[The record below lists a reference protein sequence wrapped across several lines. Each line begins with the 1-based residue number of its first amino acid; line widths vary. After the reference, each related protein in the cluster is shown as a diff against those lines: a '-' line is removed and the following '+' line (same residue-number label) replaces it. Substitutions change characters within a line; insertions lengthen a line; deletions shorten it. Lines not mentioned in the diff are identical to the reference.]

1 MNEST
6 YKIKYGDTLSSIA
19 RNSGMSTQDIMRLN
33 PTITDPNKIY
43 AGRTLN
49 LSAGTPTPAP
59 APAPVVTPAPTATP
73 TPAAKPSI
81 ADVAK
86 NISIPDYAED
96 PTLATL
102 GAGYKKTATE
112 TVDEEAIRRQT
123 RERMQAQIDAINQV
137 YNQKKNEARV
147 QGQGRIGTTTAINA
161 RSGLLGSDF
170 GAANTQTTEN
180 YNNEILSSIDA
191 EQMAKV
197 NAILTEAERDASSEI
212 AAKRAAIE
220 QGATKYLEYL
230 GQSETRK
237 KAAASN
243 IAKSLFA
250 QGIDPNSLTADQISK
265 ISASYG
271 MTIDEFKSVFADV
284 KSKDEAEKRKA
295 QEDQAKI
302 DKATAE
308 AEKALSSVNSF
319 ELNDGQ
325 QRYVF
330 DPKTG
335 KAELV
340 ATNSKEFAP
349 NKYSTGGG
357 TSGGSGSGSGSG
369 SGKPAV
375 GADGKFL
382 DYYDPSFTLT
392 SIRNS
397 RGGRFMTQSELK
409 PITDIQQVVG
419 QAENLTS
426 LIRTVDTGPFLG
438 IIKSA
443 NPYDTKAQQMKAAI
457 TAIVPKLARGVYGE
471 VGVLTDQDIANYSRT
486 IANLKNT
493 NDVNKAVMAMT
504 IDIATRSL
512 ANNLNSLSAGGR
524 DVSKFEPIYSG
535 LNNKAKELKAS
546 IGYGQAPTT
555 SAQTGG
561 ATVKVKNP
569 NTGQVITIPEAN
581 LSKALSKGY
590 IKQ

>member
-1 MNEST
+1 M
-6 YKIKYGDTLSSIA
+6 
-19 RNSGMSTQDIMRLN
+19 
-33 PTITDPNKIY
+33 
-43 AGRTLN
+43 N
-49 LSAGTPTPAP
+49 LSASTPTPAS

-73 TPAAKPSI
+73 TPATKPSI

-86 NISIPDYAED
+86 NISIPDYTED
-96 PTLATL
+96 PTLAAL

-340 ATNSKEFAP
+340 ATNQKEFAP
-349 NKYSTGGG
+349 NKYSGGG
-357 TSGGSGSGSGSG
+357 SSGGSGSGSGG
-369 SGKPAV
+369 GRPAV
-375 GADGKFL
+375 GPDGKFL
-382 DYYDPSFTLT
+382 DYYDPNYTIT
-392 SIRNS
+392 AIRNS
-397 RGGRFMTQSELK
+397 KGGRFLTQSELK
-409 PITDIQQVVG
+409 PINDIKQVVG
-419 QAENLTS
+419 QAETLTG
-426 LIRTVDTGPFLG
+426 LIKTVDTGPFLG
-438 IIKSA
+438 IIRSN
-443 NPYDTKAQQMKAAI
+443 NPYDTKAQNMKAAI

-504 IDIATRSL
+504 LEIAQRSL
-512 ANNLNSLSAGGR
+512 ANQIQTMAEGKR
-524 DVSKFEPIYSG
+524 DVSQFEPAYLGIS
-535 LNNKAKELKAS
+535 NKVKELKSS